1 MRALVLAAA
10 ACTSS
15 HAPPI
20 ANAGGAPPKP
30 PTWCDDVL
38 ANRLDRAGLPLRP
51 LLEAQPFDKEAVFV
65 FLRAQPCVAGKVV
78 IDDSVGPLSG
88 TAAIVEIPR
97 AGGANLRCKWN
108 LDRDESGRATFT
120 MSCKPR

>member
-1 MRALVLAAA
+1 MRALVLAVA

-15 HAPPI
+15 RPPPI
-20 ANAGGAPPKP
+20 ANAGGAPPP
-30 PTWCDDVL
+30 PTWCDDVI

-51 LLEAQPFDKEAVFV
+51 LLEAQPFDKDAVFV
-65 FLRAQPCVAGKVV
+65 FLRAQPCVAGRIVL
-78 IDDSVGPLSG
+78 DDSVGPLSG

-97 AGGANLRCKWN
+97 ADGVALRCKAN